1 MWVFAFGNP
10 AAAQTFT
17 KQFPL
22 VSDALIE
29 IRNHYGRVEVT
40 ADDEKENEASLIVE
54 SSKEISENDFKI
66 EASPLRVKIEVLE
79 QQTDERIDF
88 KIVVP
93 PRVKLR
99 IETTDGEIHV
109 IGDFSEADAES
120 STGTIYADVSL
131 ENLYYKFEWRASIP
145 RFISDVD
152 LEDVKEK
159 SAGRFQIKGRIRQ
172 EPKVDQVPKS
182 DPPAETTEASE
193 TGKKKKKKSDGK
205 IDLNFSTARGIILL
219 NVSPNAVPSNLRE
232 RPLTEAARAI
242 IRSGDSLLT
251 NAIRRS
257 SPKFFGEYA
266 ATLPPRMATPIL
278 SNADKSAE
286 SSASGTK
293 RVTVQVTDINNRA
306 ILDLTKSDFSLTERG
321 DEREILSVEP
331 STTPFNLVLLL
342 DVSGSVENYV
352 DFIRKAARNFINT
365 TSKQDKIAVVTF
377 NEDVKTLSNLTTDR
391 NFLSESLDTFDAGGG
406 TAYYDSL
413 AYSLTE
419 TLRSLKGERTAIVV
433 LSDGDDNRSFLPF
446 SALLGSIQESGAL
459 VYPLYVPSGLI
470 AASASNDPTKAS
482 DPLRT
487 RYLSLTSK
495 AQEEGETLAKISGGV
510 YYPISRLTELQEA
523 YSDIV
528 LQLRTAYTITYRS
541 DSTPVREDRASPRL
555 KVKVKRNTAF
565 VRLGP
570 VVAVGAK

>member
-1 MWVFAFGNP
+1 MWVFAFCNP
-10 AAAQTFT
+10 AAGQTFT
-17 KQFPL
+17 KEYPIA
-22 VSDALIE
+22 SDALIE

-66 EASPLRVKIEVLE
+66 EASPSRIKIDVLE
-79 QQTDERIDF
+79 QKNDERIDF
-88 KIVVP
+88 KIVVS

-120 STGTIYADVSL
+120 TTGTIYADVSL
-131 ENLYYKFEWRASIP
+131 ENLDYKFEWRASIP

-172 EPKVDQVPKS
+172 EPKVDQLSQS
-182 DPPAETTEASE
+182 DPPGETTEASE
-193 TGKKKKKKSDGK
+193 TGKKKKKKSDSK

-257 SPKFFGEYA
+257 SPKYFGEYA
-266 ATLPPRMATPIL
+266 ATLPPRMATPSL
-278 SNADKSAE
+278 NNAEKSAE
-286 SSASGTK
+286 SAAGGIK
-293 RVTVQVTDINNRA
+293 RVTIQVTDINNRA
-306 ILDLTKSDFSLTERG
+306 ILDLSKNDFSLTERG
-321 DEREILSVEP
+321 DEREIISVEP
-331 STTPFNLVLLL
+331 STAPFNLVLLL

-365 TSKQDKIAVVTF
+365 TSKQDRIAVVIF

-413 AYSLTE
+413 AFSLTE
-419 TLRSLKGERTAIVV
+419 TLRSLQGERTAIVV

-495 AQEEGETLAKISGGV
+495 AQEEGEILAKVSGGV

-523 YSDIV
+523 YNDIV
-528 LQLRTAYTITYRS
+528 LQLRTAYTITYHS
-541 DSTPVREDRASPRL
+541 DSTPVREDRTSPRL
-555 KVKVKRNTAF
+555 KVKVKRDTAF

-570 VVAVGAK
+570 VVAVGTK